1 MPRAAATPRAA
12 VPLRIAR
19 LPSPPRLAKY
29 LAALIMP
36 WRPAF
41 RTRARASGL
50 RFWVQPRDAVGRHIA
65 KYGRY
70 EPALTT
76 WIDGHLRRT
85 APGLFIDVGA
95 NIGWHTVH
103 AARCPAVTQAVAFE
117 PDALNAWLLARNLAD
132 NAIDNAIVLASA
144 VGAQSGIATLYRY
157 KASNQGRHSLATDHG
172 HGSRRVPVIDL
183 DGALT
188 QLGLADAPIALIKID
203 VEGFEPA
210 VIAGAG
216 AALRRTAA
224 VVTEYSPE
232 LAGNDRAPLDAMLE
246 NLAAAGFVPHRLA
259 GDGRLMVLSLS
270 ELRGIATQTDIV
282 WQRAGA
288 PEQK

>member
-1 MPRAAATPRAA
+1 M
-12 VPLRIAR
+12 PLRIDR

-29 LAALIMP
+29 LAALAMP

-50 RFWVQPRDAVGRHIA
+50 CFWVQPRDAVGRHIA

-70 EPALTT
+70 EPALTA
-76 WIDGHLRRT
+76 WIDDHLRR
-85 APGLFIDVGA
+85 AQPGLFVDVGA

-103 AARCPAVTQAVAFE
+103 AARSPAVTQVVAFE

-132 NAIDNAIVLASA
+132 NAIDNAVVLASA
-144 VGAQSGIATLYRY
+144 VGAEAGIATLYRY

-183 DGALT
+183 DGALE
-188 QLGLADAPIALIKID
+188 QLGLADAHVALIKID
-203 VEGFEPA
+203 VEGYEPA
-210 VIAGAG
+210 VIAGARATLG
-216 AALRRTAA
+216 RTAA

-232 LAGNDRAPLDAMLE
+232 LAVSDRAPLDAMLE
-246 NLAAAGFVPHRLA
+246 TLATAGFVAHRLA
-259 GDGRLMVLSLS
+259 GDGRLAALSLG
-270 ELRGIATQTDIV
+270 ELRGIGTQTDIV
-282 WQRAGA
+282 WQRTGA
-288 PEQK
+288 RE

>member
-1 MPRAAATPRAA
+1 MP
-12 VPLRIAR
+12 LQIDR
-19 LPSPPRLAKY
+19 LPSPLRLAKF
-29 LAALIMP
+29 LAALATP

-70 EPALTT
+70 EPALTA

-95 NIGWHTVH
+95 NIGWHSVH
-103 AARCPAVTQAVAFE
+103 AARCAAVTQIVAFE

-132 NAIDNAIVLASA
+132 NAVDDAVVLGCA
-144 VGAQSGIATLYRY
+144 VGAESGIATLYRY
-157 KASNQGRHSLATDHG
+157 KTSNQGRHSLATDHG
-172 HGSRRVPVIDL
+172 HGSRRVPLIDL
-183 DGALT
+183 DRALA
-188 QLGLADAPIALIKID
+188 QLGLSDSPVALIKID

-216 AALRRTAA
+216 VTLRRTAA
-224 VVTEYSPE
+224 LVTEYSPGV
-232 LAGNDRAPLDAMLE
+232 ATPADTSLDDMLE
-246 NLAAAGFVPHRLA
+246 SLATAGFSPHRLRD
-259 GDGRLMVLSLS
+259 DGGISALSLDD
-270 ELRGIATQTDIV
+270 LRGIKIQTDIV
-282 WQRAGA
+282 WCKGSVPA
-288 PEQK
+288 